1 MAQTSNALSPV
12 EYTKERCRE
21 IKEAHDLIE
30 SGERSPCVTP
40 SEASWILSDIRRMGG
55 LTTRKELL
63 DLVDPDRPP
72 LIANPIPSDEHDG
85 VVLHF
90 GLLSEDMQ
98 RNRFAE
104 DVMIVMVV
112 DPITFEITL
121 RPTRFLMHVN
131 PLDFPPL
138 LPIDWGFDIVGP
150 TAPMPR
156 GMGIKEAREFAAAA
170 VKRALVRY
178 SMRWLPPGV
187 RTTRRNEAM
196 ISIASLLLTK
206 LAEQRADDEP
216 RGTTSVD
223 A

>member
-1 MAQTSNALSPV
+1 MNISGLIKTLSKKTTLRTVETSWLRLQTHFPLSS
-12 EYTKERCRE
+12 TRRRGCRE

-138 LPIDWGFDIVGP
+138 LPIDWGFRHRWAHCP
-150 TAPMPR
+150 HAAPAWESRRHASSPR
-156 GMGIKEAREFAAAA
+156 P
-170 VKRALVRY
+170 L
-178 SMRWLPPGV
+178 
-187 RTTRRNEAM
+187 
-196 ISIASLLLTK
+196 
-206 LAEQRADDEP
+206 
-216 RGTTSVD
+216 
-223 A
+223 